1 MATDSTQPN
10 VSAFATAIYIPR
22 DQSGELVVPPSAHTL
37 AGFRGW
43 ALSEDFPKRGQMTFV
58 GGELIIDMSPE
69 YFETHNF
76 TKTEITS
83 VIHGRARNLRI
94 GRVFSDRGLFSNE
107 SAGVSTEPDAMF
119 VTFSSLRSGRCQV
132 VRSNRP
138 GVGEELVGS
147 PDWVL
152 EILSPS
158 SRRKDSKLLREAYF
172 KAGIPEYWLV
182 DALGEAVDLQILVAG
197 KDGYVAVELQNGW
210 LASPTFGCSFRLTRE
225 KDEDGFWQYTLHVQ
239 EKS

>member
-1 MATDSTQPN
+1 M
-10 VSAFATAIYIPR
+10 
-22 DQSGELVVPPSAHTL
+22 
-37 AGFRGW
+37 
-43 ALSEDFPKRGQMTFV
+43 
-58 GGELIIDMSPE
+58 
-69 YFETHNF
+69 
-76 TKTEITS
+76 
-83 VIHGRARNLRI
+83 
-94 GRVFSDRGLFSNE
+94 
-107 SAGVSTEPDAMF
+107 
-119 VTFSSLRSGRCQV
+119 
-132 VRSNRP
+132 
-138 GVGEELVGS
+138 
-147 PDWVL
+147 L

-197 KDGYVAVELQNGW
+197 KDGYVAVESQNGW